1 MGLIRSVATVGGF
14 TMGSRVLGFVRD
26 ILIARVLGTGDIA
39 DAFFVSQ
46 RFPNLFRSLFAEG
59 AFNASFVPLFARRLE
74 TEGRAAAKAFAE
86 QVLSVMVVAL
96 LLFTVAAQAAMPW
109 LMHVIAPGFADDP
122 VKFAH
127 AVLFTQITFPY
138 LLFMSLTALQ
148 GGILNS
154 LHRFA
159 HAAAAPI
166 LLNVVMIVALVAV
179 VPFTGLPGHV
189 LAWAMAIAG
198 VGQFLWMAIACH
210 RAGLALRL
218 PRPRLSPAVRR
229 LLTLMLPGIVGSG
242 VMQINLVIGT
252 IIASLQAGAV
262 SYLYYADRVY
272 QLPLAVIGS
281 ALGVVL
287 LPELTRHLRGG
298 RDAAA
303 MSTLNRGI
311 ELALLITLPA
321 AAALAVIPF
330 PIVTV
335 LFQRGAFGPEASQA
349 TALALA
355 AYSLGLPAF
364 VLVKVLT
371 PGFYAREDTATPFRI
386 AVVSMAAN
394 TLLSIALFQVMSF
407 VGIALAT
414 SIASWLGV
422 ALLGLTL
429 VRRGHFSADRRLKSR
444 LLRMVAASL
453 AMGAALWFAAAWLA
467 PAFQAVLVVKVA
479 ALAALVAGGL
489 AVYGLLALALG
500 AVSPAELRDR
510 LRRRRGA
517 GAAPAAPGDSAPD

>member
-1 MGLIRSVATVGGF
+1 MGIIRSVATVGGY
-14 TMGSRVLGFVRD
+14 TMGSRVLGFIRD

-74 TEGRAAAKAFAE
+74 VEGKAAAKQFAE
-86 QVLSVMVVAL
+86 QVLSVMLVTL
-96 LLFTVAAQAAMPW
+96 LLLTVAAQVAMPW
-109 LMHVIAPGFADDP
+109 LMHVIAPGFAANP
-122 VKFAH
+122 AKFGY

-179 VPFTGLPGHV
+179 VPFTGMPGHV
-189 LAWAMAIAG
+189 LAWAMAVAG

-218 PRPRLSPAVRR
+218 PRPRLTPAVAR
-229 LLTLMLPGIVGSG
+229 LLKLMLPGIIGSG

-252 IIASLQAGAV
+252 IIASLQAGGV
-262 SYLYYADRVY
+262 SYLYYADRIY

-281 ALGVVL
+281 AVGVVL
-287 LPELTRHLRGG
+287 LPELTRHLRGD
-298 RDAAA
+298 RDAEA
-303 MSTLNRGI
+303 MSTLNRSL
-311 ELALLITLPA
+311 ELAMLLTLPA
-321 AAALAVIPF
+321 TAALAAIPF

-335 LFQRGAFGPEASQA
+335 LFERGAFGAEASAA
-349 TALALA
+349 TAAALA
-355 AYSLGLPAF
+355 AYSAGLPAF
-364 VLVKVLT
+364 VLVKTLT
-371 PGFYAREDTATPFRI
+371 PGYYAREDTATPFRY
-386 AVVSMAAN
+386 AVVSMIAN
-394 TLLSIALFQVMSF
+394 TALSVGLFQIWGF
-407 VGIALAT
+407 LGIAIGT
-414 SIASWLGV
+414 SIASWLNAGM
-422 ALLGLTL
+422 LFTTLGK
-429 VRRGHFSADRRLKSR
+429 RAHFAADARLKRR
-444 LLRMVAASL
+444 LLRIVLASACMGIGLWVAARYL
-453 AMGAALWFAAAWLA
+453 G
-467 PAFQAVLVVKVA
+467 PAFQGAPHVKAA

-489 AVYGLLALALG
+489 VVYALLALALG
-500 AVSPAELRDR
+500 AVRAGELKDR
-510 LRRRRGA
+510 LRRR
-517 GAAPAAPGDSAPD
+517 GAA

>member
-74 TEGRAAAKAFAE
+74 TEGKTAARAFAE
-86 QVLSVMVVAL
+86 QVLSVMVVTL

-109 LMHVIAPGFADDP
+109 LMHVIAPGFADNP
-122 VKFAH
+122 VKFGH

-166 LLNVVMIVALVAV
+166 LLNVVMIAALVAV

-189 LAWAMAIAG
+189 LAWAMAVAG
-198 VGQFLWMAIACH
+198 VGQFLWMAIACR
-210 RAGLALRL
+210 RAGMALRL
-218 PRPRLSPAVRR
+218 PWPRLTPAVRR
-229 LLTLMLPGIVGSG
+229 LLRLMLPGIVGSG

-303 MSTLNRGI
+303 MSTLNRSI
-311 ELALLITLPA
+311 ELAMLLTLPA
-321 AAALAVIPF
+321 AAALAAIPL
-330 PIVTV
+330 PIVAV
-335 LFQRGAFGPEASQA
+335 LFERGAFDAEASTA

-355 AYSLGLPAF
+355 AYSAGLPAF

-386 AVVSMAAN
+386 AVVTMVVN
-394 TLLSIALFQVMSF
+394 TLLSLALFRVMSF

-422 ALLGLTL
+422 MLLGLTL
-429 VRRGHFSADRRLKSR
+429 VRRGHFIADARLVSR
-444 LLRMVAASL
+444 LVRIGLASV
-453 AMGAALWFAAAWLA
+453 AMGAALWAAALYLA
-467 PAFQAVLVVKVA
+467 AALAGPLYVKAA
-479 ALAALVAGGL
+479 ALAALVLGGL
-489 AVYGLLALALG
+489 AVYGLLAAAFG
-500 AVSPAELRDR
+500 AVRPGELRDR
-510 LRRRRGA
+510 LRRRRGP
-517 GAAPAAPGDSAPD
+517 PA

>member
-1 MGLIRSVATVGGF
+1 MGIIRSVATVGGY

-74 TEGRAAAKAFAE
+74 EEGKPAAKAFAE
-86 QVLSVMVVAL
+86 QVLSVMLAAL
-96 LLFTVAAQAAMPW
+96 LLFTVTAQAAMPW
-109 LMHVIAPGFADDP
+109 LMHVIAPGFADNP
-122 VKFAH
+122 VKFDH

-189 LAWAMAIAG
+189 LAWAMAVAG
-198 VGQFLWMAIACH
+198 IGQFLWMTVACH

-218 PRPRLSPAVRR
+218 PRPRLTPAVRR
-229 LLTLMLPGIVGSG
+229 LLKLMLPGIVGSG

-281 ALGVVL
+281 AVGVVL

-298 RDAAA
+298 RGAAA
-303 MSTLNRGI
+303 MSTLNRSI
-311 ELALLITLPA
+311 ELAMLLTLPA
-321 AAALAVIPF
+321 AVALAAIPF

-335 LFQRGAFGPEASQA
+335 LFERGAFGAEASTA
-349 TALALA
+349 TAAALA

-371 PGFYAREDTATPFRI
+371 PGFYAREDTATPFRF
-386 AVVSMAAN
+386 AVISMVAN
-394 TLLSIALFQVMSF
+394 TVLSIGLFQMMSF

-422 ALLGLTL
+422 ALLAVTL
-429 VRRGHFSADRRLKSR
+429 ARRGHFVADPRLKSR
-444 LLRMVAASL
+444 LLRILLASA
-453 AMGAALWFAAAWLA
+453 AMGAALWVAAGYLA
-467 PAFQAVLVVKVA
+467 PALDGKLHVKTA
-479 ALAALVAGGL
+479 ALAALVLGGL
-489 AVYGLLALALG
+489 AIYGVLALLLG
-500 AVSPAELRDR
+500 AVRPGELRDR
-510 LRRRRGA
+510 LRRR
-517 GAAPAAPGDSAPD
+517 GAAPDPGAGTDGGPA